1 MSDQFYKKMITQ
13 RLISSNAKMI
23 QRTPQPTMFS
33 QEPDRLVG
41 GKIARRYVQ
50 TNMNL
55 EPSTLTVTGLH
66 TKTSLRDSMLDED
79 VLDNP
84 EPSKIL
90 PALAKPKRTRKL
102 SRKKQLI
109 EGGDIWDDGYNL
121 AKQGYNTAKDTAIK
135 YAPQLI
141 EQGVKKYGP
150 MVAEKALEYLPYAIG
165 LGRSSKKGSKTARG
179 QLVAKLMK
187 EKGLTL
193 GQASKYIKEHQLM

>member
-1 MSDQFYKKMITQ
+1 
-13 RLISSNAKMI
+13 
-23 QRTPQPTMFS
+23 
-33 QEPDRLVG
+33 
-41 GKIARRYVQ
+41 
-50 TNMNL
+50 MNL

-66 TKTSLRDSMLDED
+66 TKSSLRDSMLDED

-90 PALAKPKRTRKL
+90 PALAKPKRTRKAPR
-102 SRKKQLI
+102 RKKGMV
-109 EGGDIWDDGYNL
+109 EGGDIFEDGYNL
-121 AKQGYNTAKDTAIK
+121 AKQGYNKVKDAAVK

-150 MVAEKALEYLPYAIG
+150 MVAEKALEYLPYAVG